1 MSDLNNIDKLLKDN
15 FESFAPDAPD
25 VWQGIEQG
33 VQAAQAGQAAA
44 TAAAV
49 KGTSLVVKIIATV
62 VISASVV
69 TGYIFLTKDSEP
81 QTPNA
86 TAVVTSGIQPEE
98 TPAVVSQPEPVTT
111 PQQEIREA
119 NKAEKA
125 GSHLMKD
132 DKKTSTVVQLLRLDD
147 AEHPLTDEQPKA
159 PVAVVKVPESAGV
172 TINSSQVVAK
182 DNGINIPPSTSK
194 ENPVQTTP
202 REAGI
207 TDDSKRPTEFLPRKQ
222 EDLVEPTI
230 PNTFSP
236 NGDGLNDKFV
246 VLIEDEEFYSLTIMD
261 RNGKQVFEST
271 DKNIQ
276 WDGKDYK
283 TGAAC
288 PAGNYYRVFR
298 YKLKGAQ
305 VESKTTGIIVLIN

>member
-1 MSDLNNIDKLLKDN
+1 MSDLNNIDKLLKD
-15 FESFAPDAPD
+15 SFADFTPDAPD

-33 VQAAQAGQAAA
+33 VQAAQAGQIVA
-44 TAAAV
+44 TV

-69 TGYIFLTKDSEP
+69 TGYLLLTKDSEP
-81 QTPNA
+81 QTPKA
-86 TAVVTSGIQPEE
+86 AEAVASISPPEE
-98 TPAVVSQPEPVTT
+98 TPVAVSQPDPVTTT
-111 PQQEIREA
+111 PQQEIRVTNNA
-119 NKAEKA
+119 
-125 GSHLMKD
+125 
-132 DKKTSTVVQLLRLDD
+132 KKTGSQPAKEDKETSTAVQHLRLDD
-147 AEHPLTDEQPKA
+147 AEQPHPDVQPKA
-159 PVAVVKVPESAGV
+159 PGTAVKTPESTGV
-172 TINSSQVVAK
+172 PVNSSQVVVK
-182 DNGINIPPSTSK
+182 DNGTQTPPAISK
-194 ENPVQTTP
+194 ENLAQTPP
-202 REAGI
+202 RESGI
-207 TDDSKRPTEFLPRKQ
+207 TDDSQRPTEPLARKQ
-222 EDLVEPTI
+222 ENLVEPTI

-305 VESKTTGIIVLIN
+305 FESKTTGIIVLVN